1 MTPIYKFYIQTEDNG
16 EKTQVYPSYKDDLSV
31 DYEKESGEQ
40 FSGSLYPVLC
50 SFLEMITT

>member
-40 FSGSLYPVLC
+40 FFRVSLSGTMF
-50 SFLEMITT
+50 FLEMITT